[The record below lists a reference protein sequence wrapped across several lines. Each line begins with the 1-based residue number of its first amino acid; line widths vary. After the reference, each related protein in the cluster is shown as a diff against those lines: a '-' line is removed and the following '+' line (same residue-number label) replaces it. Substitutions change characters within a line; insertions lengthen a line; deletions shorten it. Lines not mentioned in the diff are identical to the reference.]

1 MLQNGYKY
9 QHKVS
14 FTRVVFKYVIVQV
27 MLLTCRI
34 SINELLQVYD
44 EMMSMNFLSDGTYIS

>member
-14 FTRVVFKYVIVQV
+14 FTRVVFTYVIIQV
-27 MLLTCRI
+27 MLLTCSI
-34 SINELLQVYD
+34 SINELQVYD
-44 EMMSMNFLSDGTYIS
+44 EMMSMNLLSDGTYIS

>member
-14 FTRVVFKYVIVQV
+14 FTRVVFTYVIIQV
-27 MLLTCRI
+27 MLLTCSI
-34 SINELLQVYD
+34 SINELQVYD
-44 EMMSMNFLSDGTYIS
+44 EMMSMNLLSDGTYTS